1 MYAIIKTGGKQYQV
15 STGDRLMVEKLEGN
29 IGDNI
34 ELDEVLLVA
43 DEGAVTVG
51 KPIVDGAKVVATITE
66 QGKHRKIKVFKKKR
80 RKGYRLM
87 KGHRQPYTALKI
99 ADISK

>member
-15 STGDRLMVEKLEGN
+15 STGDRLVVEKLEGN
-29 IGDNI
+29 IGDSVS
-34 ELDEVLLVA
+34 LDEVLLIA
-43 DEGAVTVG
+43 DGEAITVG
-51 KPIVDGAKVVATITE
+51 QPVVEGAKVVATITE
-66 QGKHRKIKVFKKKR
+66 QGKNRKIKVFKKKR

-99 ADISK
+99 AEISV

>member
-1 MYAIIKTGGKQYQV
+1 
-15 STGDRLMVEKLEGN
+15 MVEKIEGN
-29 IGDNI
+29 IGDSI
-34 ELDEVLLVA
+34 ELSEVLLVA
-43 DEGAVTVG
+43 DGDAVTVG
-51 KPIVDGAKVVATITE
+51 KPVVEGAKVVATITD

-99 ADISK
+99 ADVSK